1 MKKYWNRLLAGGMAL
16 AMALTLLPV
25 QTLAQELWGPPEAEP
40 QVDAATRSITL
51 PVLTQDGEIPLSEEE
66 EETGPI
72 TYVYETED
80 SFSLETG
87 RQGNRLYVLDDTG
100 AKLETDLND
109 SYTLILRDAKGNE
122 AARKDGVSCYRDGEW
137 VDSKYVKTY
146 CYVGSAYFRNVTL
159 DTGTYSIELV
169 AGNTTY
175 PCLGRV
181 EVVSS
186 NKLMLSDARLRDFR
200 VGVSEFEVRLSL
212 YGLEKEEELNNFS
225 LILTD
230 ANGNEVAKNSG
241 YRLEDSYSGKW
252 IFYAR
257 MTVQEGKAIAASE
270 EYSLTI
276 TYSSDAAKE
285 LVNAVSAITQSADAA
300 KAQLA
305 GFEIL
310 DPQTA
315 KVQVDLKDTE
325 AGKTYRVTVRNG
337 NSDRSAVVGA
347 WEGEFAAAGAN
358 SVTLTLLLS
367 DASAS
372 QSITVFESQFYVT
385 LSVMVAEE
393 DYKYEQWQDSE
404 SYDNPYANLHE
415 NSAAYLTPYYL
426 KVKPTN
432 NQVDF
437 KMYLYNLNLW
447 KGKDDVLTLVSAA
460 EQEVARCDEIVSS
473 SDGNTLLLS
482 GTLKITGTLTA
493 GESYYVRLNGTDV
506 DDVYVVDSIR
516 TMDSMPFSEYRNGME
531 TFWTNLGA
539 FPVTVDV
546 INAKGNTAVLQFRDE
561 AETVLLE
568 SETLTATTSTYYD
581 FQRFQYTFP
590 AEKILQFTDGGN
602 YQLVML
608 IDGETRILSGGG
620 KNEFRY
626 SGTHTAFTPAATRYY
641 NISWYEAKVGDQTVE
656 GWVTL
661 GDRNGLKNI
670 AREELDLLKD
680 LVISTTEESWKVEKI
695 ELGELEYSCDL
706 TLTLDKPLTAG
717 EYSVLYNGESID
729 SFTITA
735 AAESGTPRIYSYYNG
750 KINGVWLPEAG
761 KYTASIYQG
770 YTMMKPAFDLTLQGK
785 CDGENQ
791 TLVLPKSAISDLP
804 EGSYD
809 IRVYLNG
816 KLLGSD
822 SFSVAAPTKPVVT
835 LKDGDWVK
843 TAVLSE
849 SYAYLEILN
858 SGSYRYV
865 RTAESKDALETAN
878 FRHFTAGQSVN
889 ISIPTEPVGARTLY
903 VEFSQNGQSGGENII
918 YELPYWYWADNDY
931 GLQVSEDLQGVQT
944 SPCTLEATLAI
955 PAARVWATATDKNG
969 NTATAELAYAGETG
983 SRYRFALTIEDNDYF
998 GKYNRIRTEDIQSVK
1013 FYATDY
1019 DNRNCEVDS
1028 DARGNLHS
1036 DVVERV
1042 LLFGDPDSIL
1052 FLTNGKGAILTNQTS
1067 YTLRGVGPVDCEYK
1081 VTLGSQ
1087 GDSVAT
1093 VQTDAHGLF
1102 TLTLDLSDWE
1112 ENWYYLYFSSSDSY
1126 TTGGINLKV
1135 DRTAPKIENEA
1146 FAIVNGTAALKWSC
1160 ADTDVERFEIYKGDA
1175 KVAAST
1181 VYPKSDGSYSV
1192 NVSFRVG
1199 EADTTFTIKAYDAAG
1214 NESSVSVST
1223 ADNVKPSA
1231 PTNLT
1236 APETTDSTIT
1246 LSWTAAIDNMGVK
1259 GYNITWGEDT
1269 GLFVTDTTATI
1280 TGLTQGT
1287 EYTIQVSAED
1297 VAGNLSAEP
1306 ATVTASTLAL
1316 TLTPTLEN
1324 PLMVDKYHD
1333 GMKAPVSFTV
1343 TANTAEDDDFT
1354 PTLLSAEMYYQ
1365 KADSADKIDEAA
1377 WTEVLLT
1384 ASGNTASGEWNISG
1398 EINGYRPM
1406 GSYQVYFKAEY
1417 AEGLYLES
1425 DPQTV
1430 TLERDK
1436 EAPTAPTNIKGT
1448 KNTTTTITLT
1458 WTAATDNVAVTEYV
1472 IYRDGEKVG
1481 TSTTCE
1487 FVDTGLKS
1495 GQTYTYTIKAK
1506 DAAENLS
1513 KASAAVELKTLEL
1526 KFASVMEFAES
1537 YVMEEQKD
1545 AAIAVSAEFQPIEG
1559 YEPEIMVH
1567 LQYQRLD
1574 ENGAGEGWR
1583 SVELNA
1589 GEDNTFTG
1597 SWSMKTDDG
1606 EYLPEGTYQAR
1617 FSVTDGKATVYS
1629 DTQPV
1634 ELQRDKTPPEILY
1647 FGNDAKRDTFG
1658 GTTPLNVRVSAQ
1670 DKVVVEKVVYS
1681 YAPEGSED
1689 FTDVTTL
1696 RFERPG
1702 TTFGMSYDWYATED
1716 GTANGTKLRS
1726 GTYILKATAY
1736 DARDNK
1742 SEATL
1747 TVTVDNDPPTTP
1759 GSFEVTGTS
1768 RYIHLM
1774 WDQLS
1779 DIDRADFQTFR
1790 VYRSESGAGE
1800 FAKVKELNTI
1810 GYFDDANGG
1819 IEAGKTYDYYVTA
1832 VDTLGNESPPTETLS
1847 ATYVKDTESPK
1858 IGGIWPKDNAVLIK
1872 NPLLRVRATDN
1883 YRLAKAD
1890 FSYSLDGG
1898 NNWTPIGS
1906 VDAKVDKDNTLNN
1919 QTFNLVWTEMP
1930 EVTEETTCQIRAL
1943 VYDASINE
1951 TQGEGETIYAHN
1963 DPAEAIS
1970 TVTLK
1975 PYSAPVAPKLE
1986 GKAGYLT
1993 ATLSWTY
2000 GGDTDLLRDFT
2011 VYKVEGNTRTY
2022 VTSVTDTRRSCAVT
2036 LPAEGE
2042 TTFVVVAADVF
2053 GEKAES
2059 DPVTLASVG
2068 GDTEAPKAV
2077 IQPETLRAA
2086 KGVEFTFSGAG
2097 STDNVG
2103 IVSYTW
2109 DFGDETAEGTGER
2122 VTHTYAKA
2130 GTYTVTLTVT
2140 DEAGNTANATATMTV
2155 YDISG
2160 NSEYALL
2167 TVTAVNAYEEGTPPI
2182 KGAEIRIYSSNPT
2195 AKESDL
2201 GSAFTDENGKAS
2213 IVVPVGV
2220 QSLTA
2225 AADGFLP
2232 VSRSFTVRPD
2242 ENGRDSYDLGMTPMG
2257 VSMVD
2262 GKLTAEEMTLEE
2274 IVEAGIDPSDP
2285 ANQHVW
2291 KFRTELQFYATP
2303 SLKFDLPVTGYY
2315 NGNCDIVGRAGNGWG
2330 WNNFTISGGAGGG
2343 TSNQMRVGVFP
2354 ISEYCILVVY
2364 GEAHWLKEMYHVEL
2378 LVTNNSYTDA
2388 IINCNA
2394 ALELPDGLSLVGGSS
2409 RTLNIPYINKKD
2421 DPAGSNSASFD
2432 WYVRGDKAGDY
2443 NLTATVTGQNP
2454 DPFLKTFTMDEP
2466 IKVYAGNALHLTIT
2480 AGDIAFQGEEY
2491 HVQFKLTNVSDKTLY
2506 NLSFG
2511 LTGANQFRMV
2521 TVGDKTQPINLTN
2534 ENFEDGMTAPIPAMK
2549 PGDSVTIDFFTK
2561 AWFNSLAELAEMGPL
2576 DVGYLLTGVFL
2587 TTLEGSSTTIPYTV
2601 NIEKAS
2607 HGSFYEWALDR
2618 AEDGAVDL
2626 VADWLDKG
2634 LPIPMVKA
2642 GVKIYKFAAKTIDR
2656 KSMTSTIVI
2665 TVDENGSFRS
2675 NEVCPQ
2681 SLEDGTSVVEIYTDA
2696 DPANCVISEDG
2707 RTMTITGDATI
2718 YVKGSEAGE
2727 STVTFKTYAEVPD
2740 TVNGGSKLRTCGA
2753 ALTYKVAGEP
2763 GEAKRIVLNP
2773 PAVTTVAVPLEGET
2787 ASVTFPYAVLDEKGN
2802 YLAADGLTWR
2812 VTDENGKDAE
2822 GVSMMNG
2829 VLTVWPD
2836 AKAGTYTVTATLG
2849 KLEASQTIKL
2859 TKEDPTA
2866 TRICVLRNDAEL
2878 TTDTL
2883 MIPVSD
2889 VSVYTYYKAKLLDQY
2904 GEVMKDLTLD
2914 TSELP
2919 QNVTFNAQDGKLT
2932 LSKDSKP
2939 GTVTLTASDG
2949 DLTAAVT
2956 ITITNLAV
2964 DWSGVKSAIESTT
2977 YTYGDANGKAALP
2990 AGGTA
2995 QAAGA
3000 TVHGTFAYEEPNTIQ
3015 NAGDGTITVTFT
3027 VTDEG
3032 AYHGVTL
3039 TETFPITIAKKAL
3052 ADGMI
3057 TITGEYTYTGSAITP
3072 AYTVADGTLLTAN
3085 DYAVTVT
3092 DNTNAGTA
3100 TVTVTAA
3107 ADGNYTSSASKTFTI
3122 AKAAINGFKTTAPSR
3137 TLLANDEANHSLAEL
3152 KTAANLPGEVEVTFG
3167 ESGTANLPITWADSQ
3182 DTFAPKGGTYHYVG
3196 TVVAGENFQPCEKT
3210 LTATVTV
3217 TPVTGTVAW
3226 TTTAITLAKTQVE
3239 AAKSLSDLGLP
3250 AEITVTY
3257 DNEVGEATYPLT
3269 DANYTVTLA
3278 YLQSLSV
3285 ERGDRTVE
3293 IAVTGEPFPAWATI
3307 DTGTLRAA
3315 LTITE
3320 KFLVTVTVTPPAGI
3334 TYGDTLGA
3342 PSAIQTALS
3351 HGTDGNATYRYQ
3363 YKLADAPDT
3372 AWTETA
3378 PTQAGSYL
3386 VRATLVSDTHSGSGT
3401 AAFTIAGK
3409 ALTADMITVTGD
3421 YTYTGSAIE
3430 PTYTVADGALMTAA
3444 DYTVTVTNNINAG
3457 KGTITVTAA
3466 EGGNYSGTVSKTFT
3480 IQARSLADS
3489 GVTVAPLAEETYRG
3503 SALTPIPAVSFGGRR
3518 LALETDFTVTY
3529 EGNVN
3534 AGTAK
3539 AIINGRGNFTGSREV
3554 TFTIRPAALSG
3565 TLTLQGGAA
3574 VGSTLTA
3581 DLSVVSEGAYQW
3593 YRDGEA
3599 IQDATDDSYTIT
3611 ADDGNAVLT
3620 VRFTASGN
3628 YTGTLESAAVK
3639 VGKQLL
3645 TGEVTLTPDTT
3656 AEVGTELTLSGTV
3669 NDELITAESEHYQIQ
3684 WLRDGIAIPGA
3695 NGLTYTAA
3703 PADRGHTLTAALT
3716 ATGETYTGSLTSG
3729 GVSVN
3734 TEAPTLRL
3742 TATAGNGQVT
3752 LSWTAEN
3759 GGGHITHF
3767 LLTGPDGITLTLAA
3781 EENSYTYTGLTN
3793 GTAYTF
3799 ELTVQTAEGKS
3810 VTDTVSATPKAASG
3824 GISGG
3829 GSGGQEDPG
3838 TTVTNPD
3845 GSVTTTVVDEAT
3857 GSVTETTRYP
3867 DGGVTTVTTGTD
3879 GTVETEIRRADGVKV
3894 TAKETADGS
3903 LDFQAELPKSVS
3915 SARVKVPA
3923 SLGKDPGQVTVTLTD
3938 ASGKTWTET
3947 VRYRNGSLIL
3957 TLDASVTGVLSTD
3970 FQPVQRF
3977 RDVPFGSYCT
3987 DAVDWAAELGITTG
4001 TTPETF
4007 SPAASCTR
4015 AQMTVFLWRA
4025 MGCPDADGTLLPDVD
4040 ANAYYAKAVLW
4051 AQTMGITKGTANGT
4065 FDPNGTVNRAQ
4076 MVTFLWRL
4084 AGEPAGKGTLPF
4096 ADVDADA
4103 YYAEAVRWAV
4113 AQGITKGTT
4122 ASTFAPNEPC
4132 NRGQIVTF
4140 LYRYLEH

>member
-25 QTLAQELWGPPEAEP
+25 QTLAQELWDPPEAEP

-51 PVLTQDGEIPLSEEE
+51 PVLTQDGEIPLSGEEE
-66 EETGPI
+66 EIGPI

-87 RQGNRLYVLDDTG
+87 RQGNWLYVLDPDTHE
-100 AKLETDLND
+100 KLKNDLND

-122 AARKDGVSCYRDGEW
+122 AAREDGVRCYRDGEW
-137 VDSKYVKTY
+137 VDTDDGSDYVKTY
-146 CYVGSAYFRNVTL
+146 CYVGSAYFDNVTL
-159 DTGTYSIELV
+159 TPGTYSIELV

-186 NKLMLSDARLRDFR
+186 DKLMLSDARLRDFR
-200 VGVSEFEVRLSL
+200 IGVSEFEVRLSL
-212 YGLEKEEELNNFS
+212 YGLETEDELNNFS

-252 IFYAR
+252 TFYAR

-285 LVNAVSAITQSADAA
+285 LVNAVSAITQSAEAA
-300 KAQLA
+300 RAQLA

-337 NSDRSAVVGA
+337 NSRGAVVGT
-347 WEGEFAAAGAN
+347 WEDEFTAAGAN
-358 SVTLTLLLS
+358 SVTLSLLLN
-367 DASAS
+367 DESARRP
-372 QSITVFESQFYVT
+372 ITVFESQFYVT
-385 LSVMVAEE
+385 LSVMVAGDGYE
-393 DYKYEQWQDSE
+393 YEQGQDGE

-415 NSAAYLTPYYL
+415 SSAAYLTPYYL

-432 NQVDF
+432 DQVEF

-460 EQEVARCDEIVSS
+460 EQEVARCDEIISS

-493 GESYYVRLNGTDV
+493 EESYYVRLNGTDV

-516 TMDSMPFSEYRNGME
+516 TMDSMPFSEYRNRVE
-531 TFWTNLGA
+531 TFWTNLGV

-546 INAKGNTAVLQFRDE
+546 INATRNTTAVLQFRNE
-561 AETVLLE
+561 AGEVLLE
-568 SETLTATTSTYYD
+568 SETLRARPSDYYD
-581 FQRFQYTFP
+581 HKCFQYTFP
-590 AEKILQFTDGGN
+590 ADEMEFIDGGN

-608 IDGETRILSGGG
+608 IDGETRILSGGE

-626 SGTHTAFTPAATRYY
+626 SGTHTAFTPTATRYY
-641 NISWYEAKVGDQTVE
+641 NISWYDAKVGDKTVE

-717 EYSVLYNGESID
+717 EYSVLYNGKSIG

-735 AAESGTPRIYSYYNG
+735 AVESGTPRIYSYYNG
-750 KINGVWLPEAG
+750 KISGVWLPETG

-770 YTMMKPAFDLTLQGK
+770 YTMVKPAFDLSLQGK
-785 CDGENQ
+785 CDGTNQ
-791 TLVLPKSAISDLP
+791 TLVVPKSAISDLM

-865 RTAESKDALETAN
+865 RTAESKDALETAD

-918 YELPYWYWADNDY
+918 YELPYWYWTDNDY
-931 GLQVSEDLQGVQT
+931 DLQVSEDLQGVQT

-969 NTATAELAYAGETG
+969 NTATEELAYARETEG
-983 SRYRFALTIEDNDYF
+983 RYRFALTVEDNDYF

-1028 DARGNLHS
+1028 DASGNLHS

-1067 YTLRGVGPVDCEYK
+1067 YTLRGVGPVDREYK
-1081 VTLGSQ
+1081 VTLGSGQ

-1093 VQTDAHGLF
+1093 VKTDAHGLF

-1112 ENWYYLYFSSSDSY
+1112 EGWYYLYFSSSDSD

-1223 ADNVKPSA
+1223 ADNIKPSA
-1231 PTNLT
+1231 PEKLEQTG
-1236 APETTDSTIT
+1236 ATDSTVT
-1246 LSWTAAIDNMGVK
+1246 LSWTPGTDNKGVV
-1259 GYNITWGEDT
+1259 GYNIYQGNALLARLTGEGTTYTVT
-1269 GLFVTDTTATI
+1269 GLE
-1280 TGLTQGT
+1280 QGKSYSFSVKT
-1287 EYTIQVSAED
+1287 RDNAN
-1297 VAGNLSAEP
+1297 NLSETA

-1333 GMKAPVSFTV
+1333 GKKAPVSFTV
-1343 TANTAEDDDFT
+1343 TADTAEDDDFT
-1354 PTLLSAEMYYQ
+1354 PTLLSAEMYYRM
-1365 KADSADKIDEAA
+1365 ADETSEAA
-1377 WTEVLLT
+1377 WEEVSLTASENT
-1384 ASGNTASGEWNISG
+1384 ASGNWDIKG

-1406 GSYQVYFKAEY
+1406 GSYQVRFKAEY

-1425 DPQTV
+1425 APQTV

-1436 EAPTAPTNIKGT
+1436 EAPAAPTNIKGT

-1458 WTAATDNVAVTEYV
+1458 WDEATDNVAVTEYV
-1472 IYRDGEKVG
+1472 IYRDGKEVG
-1481 TSTTCE
+1481 TASTDCV
-1487 FVDTGLKS
+1487 FVDKGLES
-1495 GQTYTYTIKAK
+1495 GQSYTYTIQAK
-1506 DAAENLS
+1506 DAAGNS
-1513 KASAAVELKTLEL
+1513 SDASEPVELQTLVL
-1526 KFASVMEFAES
+1526 KLGNVMAFEGT
-1537 YVMEEQKD
+1537 YTMEEQES
-1545 AAIAVSAEFQPIEG
+1545 IPVWAEFTPTEG
-1559 YEPEIMVH
+1559 YTPQITVSLE
-1567 LQYQRLD
+1567 YRLGNTGD
-1574 ENGAGEGWR
+1574 WIPVILKAVGNNRYSGEWSLAG
-1583 SVELNA
+1583 
-1589 GEDNTFTG
+1589 
-1597 SWSMKTDDG
+1597 TDDG
-1606 EYLPEGTYQAR
+1606 YLPEGSYEVHFKVADGET
-1617 FSVTDGKATVYS
+1617 SVCS
-1629 DTQPV
+1629 DPQPV
-1634 ELQRDKTPPEILY
+1634 ILQRDETPPEVTLRTGI
-1647 FGNDAKRDTFG
+1647 DRDDTATHFG
-1658 GTTPLNVRVSAQ
+1658 GTKILNVDVDAT
-1670 DKVVVEKVVYS
+1670 DNIGVTKVVLS
-1681 YAPEGSED
+1681 YAEKGTENYK
-1689 FTDVTTL
+1689 TLVTEEKAATKTFWL
-1696 RFERPG
+1696 HFEWDPKG
-1702 TTFGMSYDWYATED
+1702 LS
-1716 GTANGTKLRS
+1716 S
-1726 GTYILKATAY
+1726 GEYTLKAVAY
-1736 DARDNK
+1736 DARGNE
-1742 SEATL
+1742 SEAVTKD
-1747 TVTVDNDPPTTP
+1747 VTVDNTPPSAP
-1759 GSFEVTGTS
+1759 GNFKVTRTS

-1790 VYRSESGAGE
+1790 VYRSESGAGV
-1800 FAKVKELNTI
+1800 FTPMDISTI
-1810 GYFDDANGG
+1810 GYFDDGKS
-1819 IEAGKTYDYYVTA
+1819 IVAGKTYDYYVTA
-1832 VDTLGNESPPTETLS
+1832 VDTLGNESKPTATLS
-1847 ATYVKDTESPK
+1847 ATYVEDTESPN
-1858 IGGIWPKDNAVLIK
+1858 IAGIWPKDNAVLIK

-1883 YRLAKAD
+1883 YRLAKAE

-1898 NNWTPIGS
+1898 NTWTDIGS

-1919 QTFNLVWTEMP
+1919 QTFNLTWTDMP
-1930 EVTEETTCQIRAL
+1930 TVEKETTCQIRAL

-1951 TQGEGETIYAHN
+1951 TQGTTYTPN
-1963 DPAEAIS
+1963 DPTEAIT

-1975 PYSAPVAPKLE
+1975 PYNAPEAPALT
-1986 GKAGYLT
+1986 GTAGYLT
-1993 ATLSWTY
+1993 ATLKWTY
-2000 GGDTDLLRDFT
+2000 DGDTNLLRDFT
-2011 VYKVEGNTRTY
+2011 VYKVDEYDNRTY
-2022 VTSVTDTRRSCAVT
+2022 VTSTPDTRYYCAVT

-2059 DPVTLASVG
+2059 KPLTLTSLP
-2068 GDTEAPKAV
+2068 GDEEAPKAV

-2103 IVSYTW
+2103 VATYTW
-2109 DFGDETAEGTGER
+2109 DFGDETSEETKEKS
-2122 VTHTYAKA
+2122 VTHIYAKA
-2130 GTYTVTLTVT
+2130 GTYTVKLTVT
-2140 DEAGNTANATATMTV
+2140 DEVGNTDTATATMTV
-2155 YDISG
+2155 YDISKD
-2160 NSEYALL
+2160 SEYALL
-2167 TVTAVNAYEEGTPPI
+2167 TVTAVNAYVEGTPAI

-2220 QSLTA
+2220 RSLTA

-2315 NGNCDIVGRAGNGWG
+2315 NGNGDIVGRAGSGWG
-2330 WNNFTISGGAGGG
+2330 WNNFTISGGGTGG

-2409 RTLNIPYINKKD
+2409 RTLNIPYIAKKG
-2421 DPAGSNSASFD
+2421 DPAGSNSDSFD
-2432 WYVRGDKAGDY
+2432 WYVRGDAAGEY
-2443 NLTATVTGQNP
+2443 CLTATVTGQNP
-2454 DPFLKTFTMDEP
+2454 DPFLKTFTMEEP

-2491 HVQFKLTNVSDKTLY
+2491 HVQFKLTNVTDKTLY

-2534 ENFEDGMTAPIPAMK
+2534 ENFEDSMTAPIPALE
-2549 PGDSVTIDFFTK
+2549 PGGSVTVDFFTET
-2561 AWFNSLAELAEMGPL
+2561 WFSSLMELAEMGPF

-2634 LPIPMVKA
+2634 LPVSVPVVKA
-2642 GVKIYKFAAKTIDR
+2642 GVKIYRFASKTIDR
-2656 KSMTSTIVI
+2656 KEMTSTIVI
-2665 TVDENGSFRS
+2665 TVDEKGSFRT
-2675 NEVCPQ
+2675 NEVRPQ
-2681 SLEDGTSVVEIYTDA
+2681 SLEDDTGVVEIYTDA
-2696 DPANCVISEDG
+2696 DPANYTISADG

-2718 YVKGSEAGE
+2718 YVKGNEAGE
-2727 STVTFKTYAEVPD
+2727 STVTFTTYAEVPD
-2740 TVNGGSKLRTCGA
+2740 TANGGSKLRTCGA

-2773 PAVTTVAVPLEGET
+2773 PAVTAVAVPLEGET
-2787 ASVTFPYAVLDEKGN
+2787 ASVTFPYAVLDADNN

-2812 VTDENGKDAE
+2812 VTDKDGKDAE

-2829 VLTVWPD
+2829 VLTVWPG

-2849 KLEASQTIKL
+2849 ELTASQTIKL
-2859 TKEDPTA
+2859 TKADSTA
-2866 TRICVLRNDAEL
+2866 TRVRVLRNDAEL
-2878 TTDTL
+2878 TADTL

-2889 VSVYTYYKAKLLDQY
+2889 VDVNTFYTAELLDQY

-2919 QNVTFNAQDGKLT
+2919 QNVTFNAQEGKLT

-2949 DLTAAVT
+2949 DLTATVT

-2964 DWSGVKSAIESTT
+2964 DWSGVKSAIESAT
-2977 YTYGDANGKAALP
+2977 YTYGDTNGKAALP
-2990 AGGTA
+2990 ASGTA
-2995 QAAGA
+2995 QAADT

-3015 NAGDGTITVTFT
+3015 NAGERTITVTFT

-3032 AYHGVTL
+3032 AYHDVTL

-3052 ADGMI
+3052 TPEMI
-3057 TITGEYTYTGSAITP
+3057 TITGSYTYTGSAITP
-3072 AYTVADGTLLTAN
+3072 AYTVADGTLMVED
-3085 DYAVTVT
+3085 DYDVTVT
-3092 DNTNAGTA
+3092 NNTNAGVG

-3107 ADGNYTSSASKTFTI
+3107 ENGNYTGTVSKTFPI
-3122 AKAAINGFKTTAPSR
+3122 EKAAITGFAAEPPSH
-3137 TLLANDEANHSLAEL
+3137 TLMANAAANSSLAAL
-3152 KTAANLPGEVEVTFG
+3152 KTAANLPGTVAVTFG
-3167 ESGTANLPITWADSQ
+3167 ENGTATLPIAWADSRE
-3182 DTFAPKGGTYHYVG
+3182 TFDPKGGTYHYEG
-3196 TVVAGENFQPCEKT
+3196 TVAADGNFLPYDGT
-3210 LTATVTV
+3210 LTAAVTV

-3226 TTTAITLAKTQVE
+3226 TTTAITLAKAQVD
-3239 AAKSLSDLGLP
+3239 AAESLSDLGLP
-3250 AEITVTY
+3250 ASLTVTY
-3257 DNEVGEATYPLT
+3257 DNGVGEATYTLT

-3285 ERGDRTVE
+3285 ERGDQTVE
-3293 IAVTGEPFPAWATI
+3293 IAVTGNVFPAWATI
-3307 DTGTLRAA
+3307 NTSALRTA

-3320 KFLVTVTVTPPAGI
+3320 KFPVTVTVMPPVGI
-3334 TYGDTLGA
+3334 IYGATLGA
-3342 PSAIQTALS
+3342 PSATQTEVS
-3351 HGTDGNATYRYQ
+3351 HGTDETATYRYQ
-3363 YKLADAPDT
+3363 YKLVDAPDT

-3386 VRATLVSDTHSGSGT
+3386 VRAILVSDTHSGSGT
-3401 AAFTIAGK
+3401 AAFTIAKK
-3409 ALTADMITVTGD
+3409 ALTADMIIVTGD
-3421 YTYTGSAIE
+3421 YIYTGSAIE

-3457 KGTITVTAA
+3457 AGTITVTAT
-3466 EGGNYSGTVSKTFT
+3466 EGGNYTSSASQTFL

-3503 SALTPIPAVSFGGRR
+3503 SALTPIPAVSFDGRR
-3518 LALETDFTVTY
+3518 LALGTEADFTVTY

-3539 AIINGRGNFTGSREV
+3539 AIINGCGNFTGGREV

-3565 TLTLQGGAA
+3565 TLTLRGGAA
-3574 VGSTLTA
+3574 VDSTLTA
-3581 DLSVVSEGAYQW
+3581 VLSVESAGAYQW
-3593 YRDGEA
+3593 YRNGEA
-3599 IQDATDDSYTIT
+3599 ISGATKASYTIT
-3611 ADDGNAVLT
+3611 ADDVNAALT

-3628 YTGTLESAAVK
+3628 YTGTLESAAVE

-3645 TGEVTLTPDTT
+3645 TGTVTLSADT
-3656 AEVGTELTLSGTV
+3656 AEVGDVLTLSGIV
-3669 NDELITAESEHYQIQ
+3669 NDVAITAESEHYQIQ
-3684 WLRDGIAIPGA
+3684 WLRDGVAIPDA

-3703 PADRGHTLTAALT
+3703 KADRGHTLTAALT

-3742 TATAGNGQVT
+3742 TANAGNGQVT

-3759 GGGHITHF
+3759 GGGHIAHF

-3799 ELTVQTAEGKS
+3799 RLTVQTAEGKS
-3810 VTDTVSATPKAASG
+3810 AADTVSATPKAASG

-3857 GSVTETTRYP
+3857 DSVTETTRYP

-3957 TLDASVTGVLSTD
+3957 TLDASVTGVLRTD

-4040 ANAYYAKAVLW
+4040 ANAYYAKAILW

-4103 YYAEAVRWAV
+4103 YYAEAVRWALAV
-4113 AQGITKGTT
+4113 GVTKGTT
-4122 ASTFAPNEPC
+4122 AETFEPNAPC
-4132 NRGQIVTF
+4132 SRGQIATF
-4140 LYRYLEH
+4140 LYRYLDR

>member
-25 QTLAQELWGPPEAEP
+25 QTLAQELWDPPEAEP
-40 QVDAATRSITL
+40 QVDAAPRSITL
-51 PVLTQDGEIPLSEEE
+51 PVLAQDGEIPLSEEE

-72 TYVYETED
+72 TYVYETQD
-80 SFSLETG
+80 SFWLETG
-87 RQGNRLYVLDDTG
+87 RQGNWLYVLDPDTHE
-100 AKLETDLND
+100 KLKTDLND
-109 SYTLILRDAKGNE
+109 SYTLILRDAKNNE
-122 AARKDGVSCYRDGEW
+122 AAREDGVRCYPQPEADESGES
-137 VDSKYVKTY
+137 VTY
-146 CYVGSAYFRNVTL
+146 WRVNSARFEDVAL
-159 DTGTYSIELV
+159 SPGDYSLGLV
-169 AGNTTY
+169 AGTTTY
-175 PCLGRV
+175 PCLGTVR
-181 EVVSS
+181 VVS
-186 NKLMLSDARLRDFR
+186 KDCLMLSSASIYDLYA
-200 VGVSEFEVRLSL
+200 GASEFEVQLGI
-212 YGLEKEEELNNFS
+212 YGLENEAELEQFS
-225 LILTD
+225 LSLKNKDGT
-230 ANGNEVAKNSG
+230 EVAQDSG
-241 YRLEDSYSGKW
+241 DYRVSYRSGEGFLQLFGLMRVRAGQSIVEDEQYDL
-252 IFYAR
+252 
-257 MTVQEGKAIAASE
+257 TV
-270 EYSLTI
+270 
-276 TYSSDAAKE
+276 TYNGEKP
-285 LVNAVSAITQSADAA
+285 LVNAASAVTQRADAA
-300 KAQLA
+300 RAQLT
-305 GFEIL
+305 GFRIL

-315 KVQVDLKDTE
+315 QIQVDLNGLEK
-325 AGKTYRVTVRNG
+325 GKTYLLEVRNG
-337 NSDRSAVVGA
+337 DSQGAIVGSQKWTA
-347 WEGEFAAAGAN
+347 EKAGEG
-358 SVTLTLLLS
+358 SVTLSLLLS
-367 DASAS
+367 DASARRP
-372 QSITVFESQFYVT
+372 ITVFESQFYVT
-385 LSVMVAEE
+385 LSVMVAGDGYE
-393 DYKYEQWQDSE
+393 YEQGQDGE

-415 NSAAYLTPYYL
+415 SSAAYLTPYYL

-432 NQVDF
+432 GQVEF

-460 EQEVARCDEIVSS
+460 EQEVARCDEIISS

-482 GTLKITGTLTA
+482 GTLKITGALTA
-493 GESYYVRLNGTDV
+493 EESYYVRLNGTDV

-516 TMDSMPFSEYRNGME
+516 TMDSMPFSEYRNRVE
-531 TFWTNLGA
+531 TFWTNLGV

-546 INAKGNTAVLQFRDE
+546 INATRNTTAVLQFRNE
-561 AETVLLE
+561 AGEVLLE
-568 SETLTATTSTYYD
+568 SETLRARPSDYYD
-581 FQRFQYTFP
+581 HKCFQYTFP
-590 AEKILQFTDGGN
+590 ADEMEFIDGGN

-608 IDGETRILSGGG
+608 IDGETRILSGGE

-641 NISWYEAKVGDQTVE
+641 NISWYDAKVGDKTVE

-717 EYSVLYNGESID
+717 EYSVLYNGKSIG

-735 AAESGTPRIYSYYNG
+735 AVESGTPRIYSYYNG
-750 KINGVWLPEAG
+750 KISGVWLPETG

-770 YTMMKPAFDLTLQGK
+770 YTMVKPAFDLTLQGK
-785 CDGENQ
+785 CDGTNQ
-791 TLVLPKSAISDLP
+791 TLVVPKSAISDLM

-865 RTAESKDALETAN
+865 RTAESKDALETAD

-918 YELPYWYWADNDY
+918 YELPYWYWTDNDY
-931 GLQVSEDLQGVQT
+931 DLQVSEDLQGVQT

-969 NTATAELAYAGETG
+969 NTATEELAYARETEG
-983 SRYRFALTIEDNDYF
+983 RYRFALTVEDNDYF

-1028 DARGNLHS
+1028 DASGNLHS

-1067 YTLRGVGPVDCEYK
+1067 YTLRGVGPVDREYK
-1081 VTLGSQ
+1081 VTLGSGQ

-1093 VQTDAHGLF
+1093 VKTDAHGLF

-1112 ENWYYLYFSSSDSY
+1112 EGWYYLYFSSSDSD

-1223 ADNVKPSA
+1223 ADNIKPSA
-1231 PTNLT
+1231 PEKLEQTG
-1236 APETTDSTIT
+1236 ATDSTVT
-1246 LSWTAAIDNMGVK
+1246 LSWTPGTDNKGVV
-1259 GYNITWGEDT
+1259 GYNIYQGNALLARLTGEGTTYTVT
-1269 GLFVTDTTATI
+1269 GLE
-1280 TGLTQGT
+1280 QGKSYSFSVKT
-1287 EYTIQVSAED
+1287 RDNAN
-1297 VAGNLSAEP
+1297 NLSETA

-1333 GMKAPVSFTV
+1333 GKKAPVSFTV
-1343 TANTAEDDDFT
+1343 TADTAEDDDFT
-1354 PTLLSAEMYYQ
+1354 PTLLSAEMYYRM
-1365 KADSADKIDEAA
+1365 ADETSEAA
-1377 WTEVLLT
+1377 WEEVSLTASENT
-1384 ASGNTASGEWNISG
+1384 ASGNWDIKG

-1406 GSYQVYFKAEY
+1406 GSYQVRFKAEY

-1425 DPQTV
+1425 APQTV

-1436 EAPTAPTNIKGT
+1436 EAPAAPTNIKGT

-1458 WTAATDNVAVTEYV
+1458 WDEAKDNVAVTEYV
-1472 IYRDGEKVG
+1472 IYRDGKEVG
-1481 TSTTCE
+1481 TASTDCV
-1487 FVDTGLKS
+1487 FVDKGLES
-1495 GQTYTYTIKAK
+1495 GQSYTYTIQAK
-1506 DAAENLS
+1506 DAAGNS
-1513 KASAAVELKTLEL
+1513 SDASEPVELQTLVL
-1526 KFASVMEFAES
+1526 KLGNVMAFEGT
-1537 YVMEEQKD
+1537 YTMEEQES
-1545 AAIAVSAEFQPIEG
+1545 IPVWAEFTPTEG
-1559 YEPEIMVH
+1559 YTPQITVSLE
-1567 LQYQRLD
+1567 YRLGNTGD
-1574 ENGAGEGWR
+1574 WIPVILKAVGNNRYSGEWSLAG
-1583 SVELNA
+1583 
-1589 GEDNTFTG
+1589 
-1597 SWSMKTDDG
+1597 TDDG
-1606 EYLPEGTYQAR
+1606 YLPEGSYEVHFKVADGET
-1617 FSVTDGKATVYS
+1617 SVCS
-1629 DTQPV
+1629 DPQPV
-1634 ELQRDKTPPEILY
+1634 ILQRDETPPEVTLRTGI
-1647 FGNDAKRDTFG
+1647 DRDDTATHFG
-1658 GTTPLNVRVSAQ
+1658 GTKILNVDVDAT
-1670 DKVVVEKVVYS
+1670 DNIGVTKVVLS
-1681 YAPEGSED
+1681 YAEKGTENYK
-1689 FTDVTTL
+1689 TLVTEEKAATKTFWL
-1696 RFERPG
+1696 HFEWDPKG
-1702 TTFGMSYDWYATED
+1702 LS
-1716 GTANGTKLRS
+1716 S
-1726 GTYILKATAY
+1726 GEYTLKAVAY
-1736 DARDNK
+1736 DARGNE
-1742 SEATL
+1742 SEAVTKD
-1747 TVTVDNDPPTTP
+1747 VTVDNTPPSAP
-1759 GSFEVTGTS
+1759 GNFKVTGTS

-1790 VYRSESGAGE
+1790 VYRSESGAGV
-1800 FAKVKELNTI
+1800 FTPMDISTI
-1810 GYFDDANGG
+1810 GYFDDGKS
-1819 IEAGKTYDYYVTA
+1819 IVAGKTYDYYVTA
-1832 VDTLGNESPPTETLS
+1832 VDTLGNESKPTATLS
-1847 ATYVKDTESPK
+1847 ATYVEDTESPN
-1858 IGGIWPKDNAVLIK
+1858 IAGIWPKDNAVLIK

-1883 YRLAKAD
+1883 YRLAKAE

-1898 NNWTPIGS
+1898 NTWTDIGS

-1919 QTFNLVWTEMP
+1919 QTFNLTWTDMP
-1930 EVTEETTCQIRAL
+1930 TVEKETTCQIRAL

-1951 TQGEGETIYAHN
+1951 TQGTTYTPN
-1963 DPAEAIS
+1963 DPTEAIT

-1975 PYSAPVAPKLE
+1975 PYNAPEAPALT
-1986 GKAGYLT
+1986 GTAGYLT
-1993 ATLSWTY
+1993 ATLKWTY
-2000 GGDTDLLRDFT
+2000 DGDTNLLRDFT
-2011 VYKVEGNTRTY
+2011 VYKVDEYDNRTY
-2022 VTSVTDTRRSCAVT
+2022 VTSTPDTRYYCAVT

-2059 DPVTLASVG
+2059 DPVTLTSLP
-2068 GDTEAPKAV
+2068 GDEEDPKAV

-2103 IVSYTW
+2103 VATYTW
-2109 DFGDETAEGTGER
+2109 DFGDETAEGTGEK
-2122 VTHTYAKA
+2122 VTHTYTDA

-2140 DEAGNTANATATMTV
+2140 DRSGNEATATATMTV

-2160 NSEYALL
+2160 DSEYALL
-2167 TVTAVNAYEEGTPPI
+2167 TVTAVNAYVEGTPPI
-2182 KGAEIRIYSSNPT
+2182 EGAEIRIYSSNPT

-2220 QSLTA
+2220 RSLTA

-2315 NGNCDIVGRAGNGWG
+2315 NGNGDIVGRAGSGWG
-2330 WNNFTISGGAGGG
+2330 WNNFTISGGGTGG

-2409 RTLNIPYINKKD
+2409 RTLNIPYIAKKG
-2421 DPAGSNSASFD
+2421 DPAGSNSDSFD
-2432 WYVRGDKAGDY
+2432 WYVRGDAAGEY
-2443 NLTATVTGQNP
+2443 CLTATVTGQNP
-2454 DPFLKTFTMDEP
+2454 DLFLKTFTMEEP

-2491 HVQFKLTNVSDKTLY
+2491 HVQFKLTNVTDKTLY

-2534 ENFEDGMTAPIPAMK
+2534 ENFEDGMTAPIPEMK
-2549 PGDSVTIDFFTK
+2549 PGDSVTVDFFTET
-2561 AWFNSLAELAEMGPL
+2561 WFSSLMELAEMGPF

-2634 LPIPMVKA
+2634 LPVSVPVVKA
-2642 GVKIYKFAAKTIDR
+2642 GVKIYRFASKTIDR
-2656 KSMTSTIVI
+2656 KEMTSTIVI
-2665 TVDENGSFRS
+2665 TVDEKGSFRT
-2675 NEVCPQ
+2675 NEVRPQ
-2681 SLEDGTSVVEIYTDA
+2681 SLEDDTGVVEIYTDA
-2696 DPANCVISEDG
+2696 DPANYTISADG

-2718 YVKGSEAGE
+2718 YVKGNEAGE
-2727 STVTFKTYAEVPD
+2727 STVTFTTYAEVPD
-2740 TVNGGSKLRTCGA
+2740 TANGGSKLRTCGA

-2773 PAVTTVAVPLEGET
+2773 PAVTAVAVPLEGET
-2787 ASVTFPYAVLDEKGN
+2787 ASVTFPYAVLDADNN
-2802 YLAADGLTWR
+2802 YLAADGLTWS
-2812 VTDENGKDAE
+2812 VTDKDGKDAS

-2836 AKAGTYTVTATLG
+2836 AKAGTYTVTAALDTLT
-2849 KLEASQTIKL
+2849 ASQTIEL
-2859 TKEDPTA
+2859 TKKASEPA
-2866 TRICVLRNDAEL
+2866 RICVLRNGVEL

-2883 MIPVSD
+2883 MIPVSA

-2919 QNVTFNAQDGKLT
+2919 QNVTFNAQEGKLT

-2949 DLTAAVT
+2949 DLTATVT

-2964 DWSGVKSAIESTT
+2964 DWSGVKSAIESAT
-2977 YTYGDANGKAALP
+2977 YTYGDTNGKAALP
-2990 AGGTA
+2990 ASGTA
-2995 QAAGA
+2995 QAADT

-3015 NAGDGTITVTFT
+3015 NAGERTITVTFT

-3032 AYHGVTL
+3032 AYHDVTL

-3052 ADGMI
+3052 TPEMI
-3057 TITGEYTYTGSAITP
+3057 TITGSYTYTGSAITP
-3072 AYTVADGTLLTAN
+3072 AYTVADGTLMVED
-3085 DYAVTVT
+3085 DYDVTVT
-3092 DNTNAGTA
+3092 NNTDAGEA
-3100 TVTVTAA
+3100 TVTVTAYA
-3107 ADGNYTSSASKTFTI
+3107 EGNYSGSASKTFTI
-3122 AKAAINGFKTTAPSR
+3122 AKAAITGFAAAAPSH
-3137 TLLANDEANHSLAEL
+3137 TLLANDVANSSLAAL
-3152 KTAANLPGEVEVTFG
+3152 KTAVNLPATVEVTFG
-3167 ESGTANLPITWADSQ
+3167 ENGAATLPITWADSQ
-3182 DTFAPKGGTYHYVG
+3182 DTFSPKGGTYHYVG
-3196 TVVAGENFQPCEKT
+3196 TVAAEGNFLPSEKT

-3217 TPVTGTVAW
+3217 TPVTGTVVW
-3226 TTTAITLAKTQVE
+3226 TATAITLAKAQVD
-3239 AAKSLSDLGLP
+3239 AAQSLSDLGLP

-3257 DNEVGEATYPLT
+3257 DNEVGEATYTLT

-3285 ERGDRTVE
+3285 ERGDQTVE

-3307 DTGTLRAA
+3307 ETGALRTA

-3320 KFLVTVTVTPPAGI
+3320 KFPVTVTVTPPVGI
-3334 TYGDTLGA
+3334 TYGEPLGA

-3351 HGTDGNATYRYQ
+3351 HGTDEHATYRYQ
-3363 YKLADAPDT
+3363 YKLTDAPDT

-3401 AAFTIAGK
+3401 AAFTIDRK

-3421 YTYTGSAIE
+3421 YIYTGSAIE

-3457 KGTITVTAA
+3457 AGTITVTAT
-3466 EGGNYSGTVSKTFT
+3466 EGGNYTSSASQTFL

-3503 SALTPIPAVSFGGRR
+3503 SALTPIPAVSFDGRR
-3518 LALETDFTVTY
+3518 LALETDFTVDYQNNTD
-3529 EGNVN
+3529 

-3539 AIINGRGNFTGSREV
+3539 AIINGLGNFTGSREV
-3554 TFTIRPAALSG
+3554 TFTIQPAALSG
-3565 TLTLQGGAA
+3565 TLTLRSDTTAM

-3581 DLSVVSEGAYQW
+3581 VLSVESAGAYQW
-3593 YRDGEA
+3593 YRNGEA
-3599 IQDATDDSYTIT
+3599 ISGATKASYTIT
-3611 ADDGNAVLT
+3611 ADDVNAALT

-3628 YTGTLESAAVK
+3628 YTGTLESAAVE

-3645 TGEVTLTPDTT
+3645 TGTVTLSADT
-3656 AEVGTELTLSGTV
+3656 AEVGDVLTLSGIV
-3669 NDELITAESEHYQIQ
+3669 NDVAITAESEHYQIQ
-3684 WLRDGIAIPGA
+3684 WLRDGVAIPDA

-3703 PADRGHTLTAALT
+3703 KADRGHTLTAVLT

-3742 TATAGNGQVT
+3742 TANAGNGQVT

-3799 ELTVQTAEGKS
+3799 RLTVQTAEGKS
-3810 VTDTVSATPKAASG
+3810 AADTVSATPKAASG

-3957 TLDASVTGVLSTD
+3957 TLDASVTGVLRTD

-4007 SPAASCTR
+4007 SPTASCTR
-4015 AQMTVFLWRA
+4015 AQMAVFLWRA

-4040 ANAYYAKAVLW
+4040 ANAYYAKAILW

>member
-25 QTLAQELWGPPEAEP
+25 QTLAQELWDSPEAEP

-72 TYVYETED
+72 TYVYETQD

-87 RQGNRLYVLDDTG
+87 RQGNRLYVLDGTG
-100 AKLETDLND
+100 AKLEKDLDD
-109 SYTLILRDAKGNE
+109 SYTLILKDAEGNE
-122 AARKDGVSCYRDGEW
+122 AAREDGVRCYRDGKW
-137 VDSKYVKTY
+137 DGSDYVKTY
-146 CYVGSAYFRNVTL
+146 CYVGNAYFDNVTL
-159 DTGTYSIELV
+159 TPGTYSIELV
-169 AGNTTY
+169 ADNTTY
-175 PCLGRV
+175 PCLGTV
-181 EVVSS
+181 KVVS
-186 NKLMLSDARLRDFR
+186 KDCLMLSSASIYDLYA
-200 VGVSEFEVRLSL
+200 GASEFEVQLGI
-212 YGLEKEEELNNFS
+212 YGLENEAELEQFS
-225 LILTD
+225 LSLKNKDGT
-230 ANGNEVAKNSG
+230 EVAQDSG
-241 YRLEDSYSGKW
+241 DYRVSYRSGEGFLQLFGLMRVRAGQSIVEDEQYDL
-252 IFYAR
+252 
-257 MTVQEGKAIAASE
+257 TV
-270 EYSLTI
+270 
-276 TYSSDAAKE
+276 TYNGEKP
-285 LVNAVSAITQSADAA
+285 LVNAASAVTQRADAA
-300 KAQLA
+300 RAQLT
-305 GFEIL
+305 GFRIL

-315 KVQVDLKDTE
+315 QIQVDLNGLEK
-325 AGKTYRVTVRNG
+325 GKTYLLEVRNG
-337 NSDRSAVVGA
+337 DSQGAIVGSQKWTA
-347 WEGEFAAAGAN
+347 EKAGEG
-358 SVTLTLLLS
+358 SVTLSLLLS
-367 DASAS
+367 DASARRP
-372 QSITVFESQFYVT
+372 ITVFESQFYVT
-385 LSVMVAEE
+385 LSVMVAGDGYE
-393 DYKYEQWQDSE
+393 YEQGQDGE

-415 NSAAYLTPYYL
+415 SSAAYLTPYYL

-432 NQVDF
+432 GQVEF

-460 EQEVARCDEIVSS
+460 EQEVARCDEIISS

-482 GTLKITGTLTA
+482 GTLKITGALTA
-493 GESYYVRLNGTDV
+493 EESYYVRLNGTDV

-516 TMDSMPFSEYRNGME
+516 TMDSMPFSEYRNRVE
-531 TFWTNLGA
+531 TFWTNLGV

-546 INAKGNTAVLQFRDE
+546 INATRNTTAVLQFRNE
-561 AETVLLE
+561 AGEVLLE
-568 SETLTATTSTYYD
+568 SETLRARPSDYYD
-581 FQRFQYTFP
+581 HKCFQYTFP
-590 AEKILQFTDGGN
+590 ADEMEFIDGGN

-608 IDGETRILSGGG
+608 IDGETRILSGGE

-641 NISWYEAKVGDQTVE
+641 NISWYDAKVGDKTVE

-717 EYSVLYNGESID
+717 EYSVLYNGKSIG

-735 AAESGTPRIYSYYNG
+735 AVESGTPRIYSYYNG
-750 KINGVWLPEAG
+750 KISGVWLPETG

-770 YTMMKPAFDLTLQGK
+770 YTMVKPAFDLTLQGK
-785 CDGENQ
+785 CDGTNQ
-791 TLVLPKSAISDLP
+791 TLVVPKSAISDLM

-865 RTAESKDALETAN
+865 RTAESKDALETAD

-889 ISIPTEPVGARTLY
+889 ISIPTELVGARTLY

-918 YELPYWYWADNDY
+918 YELPYWYWTDNDY
-931 GLQVSEDLQGVQT
+931 DLQVSEDLQGVQT

-969 NTATAELAYAGETG
+969 NTATEELAYARETEG
-983 SRYRFALTIEDNDYF
+983 RYRFALTVEDNDYF

-1028 DARGNLHS
+1028 DASGNLHS

-1067 YTLRGVGPVDCEYK
+1067 YTLRGVGPVDREYK
-1081 VTLGSQ
+1081 VTLGSGQ

-1093 VQTDAHGLF
+1093 VKTDAHGLF
-1102 TLTLDLSDWE
+1102 TLTLDLSGWE
-1112 ENWYYLYFSSSDSY
+1112 EGWYYLYFSSSDSN

-1175 KVAAST
+1175 AMPAHT
-1181 VYPKSDGSYSV
+1181 IEPNETGDYSV
-1192 NVSFRVG
+1192 NVSFKMG
-1199 EADTTFTIKAYDAAG
+1199 DADTTFHIKAYDRAG
-1214 NESSVSVST
+1214 NVAETDVNT
-1223 ADNVKPSA
+1223 ADNVKPVMSG
-1231 PTNLT
+1231 TLT
-1236 APETTDSTIT
+1236 VGTITDSTVA
-1246 LSWTAAIDNMGVK
+1246 LSWTAATDNVGVK
-1259 GYNITWGEDT
+1259 DYKVTWDGDKSV
-1269 GLFVTDTTATI
+1269 FVTDTSCTV
-1280 TGLTQGT
+1280 TGLTQGST
-1287 EYTIQVSAED
+1287 YTFKVYARD
-1297 VAGNLSAEP
+1297 TAGNLSENY
-1306 ATVTASTLAL
+1306 VTAVASTLAL
-1316 TLTPTLEN
+1316 TLTPTVAETIT
-1324 PLMVDKYHD
+1324 VDEYAESKNVRV
-1333 GMKAPVSFTV
+1333 GFTV
-1343 TANTAEDDDFT
+1343 NAPKDSNFT
-1354 PTLLSAEMYYQ
+1354 PTIRSAEMYYRM
-1365 KADSADKIDEAA
+1365 ADETSEAA
-1377 WTEVLLT
+1377 WEEVSLTASENT
-1384 ASGNTASGEWNISG
+1384 ASGNWDIKG

-1406 GSYQVYFKAEY
+1406 GSYQVRFKAEY

-1425 DPQTV
+1425 APQIV
-1430 TLERDK
+1430 TLKRDD
-1436 EAPTAPTNIKGT
+1436 EAPTAPTNVQGT
-1448 KNTTTTITLT
+1448 KHTTTTITLT

-1472 IYRDGEKVG
+1472 IYRDGSKAG
-1481 TSTTCE
+1481 TSETCE
-1487 FVDTGLKS
+1487 FVDGGLESGKS
-1495 GQTYTYTIKAK
+1495 YSYTVKAK
-1506 DAAENLS
+1506 DAAGNPSE
-1513 KASAAVELKTLEL
+1513 ASETVELTTLVL
-1526 KFASVMEFAES
+1526 KLGNVMEFEGP
-1537 YVMEEQKD
+1537 YTMEEQGS
-1545 AAIAVSAEFQPIEG
+1545 IPVWAEFTPTGG
-1559 YEPEIMVH
+1559 YTPQITVSLE
-1567 LQYQRLD
+1567 YRLGNTG
-1574 ENGAGEGWR
+1574 EWIPVILKAVGNNRYSGEWSLAG
-1583 SVELNA
+1583 
-1589 GEDNTFTG
+1589 
-1597 SWSMKTDDG
+1597 TDG
-1606 EYLPEGTYQAR
+1606 GYLPEGSYEVHFKVADGET
-1617 FSVTDGKATVYS
+1617 SVCSATQNV
-1629 DTQPV
+1629 T
-1634 ELQRDKTPPEILY
+1634 LQRDKTPPTVTRLQTGID
-1647 FGNDAKRDTFG
+1647 GDDSATRFG
-1658 GTTPLNVRVSAQ
+1658 GTKILNVDVDAT
-1670 DKVVVEKVVYS
+1670 DNIGVTKVVLS
-1681 YAPEGSED
+1681 YAEKGTENYK
-1689 FTDVTTL
+1689 TLVTEEKAATKTFWL
-1696 RFERPG
+1696 HFEWDPKG
-1702 TTFGMSYDWYATED
+1702 LS
-1716 GTANGTKLRS
+1716 S
-1726 GTYILKATAY
+1726 GEYTLKAVAY
-1736 DARDNK
+1736 DARGNE
-1742 SEATL
+1742 SEAVTKD
-1747 TVTVDNDPPTTP
+1747 VTVDNTPPSAP
-1759 GSFEVTGTS
+1759 GNFKVTGTS

-1800 FAKVKELNTI
+1800 FTPMDIATI
-1810 GYFDDANGG
+1810 GYFDDGKS
-1819 IEAGKTYDYYVTA
+1819 IVAGKTYDYYVTA
-1832 VDTLGNESPPTETLS
+1832 VDTLGNESKPTATLS
-1847 ATYVKDTESPK
+1847 ATYVEDTESPN
-1858 IGGIWPKDNAVLIK
+1858 IAGIWPKDNAVLIK

-1883 YRLAKAD
+1883 YRLAKAE

-1898 NNWTPIGS
+1898 NTWTDIGS

-1919 QTFNLVWTEMP
+1919 QTFNLTWTDMP
-1930 EVTEETTCQIRAL
+1930 TVEKETTCQIKAE

-1951 TQGEGETIYAHN
+1951 TQGTTYTPN
-1963 DPAEAIS
+1963 DPTEAIT

-1975 PYSAPVAPKLE
+1975 PYNAPVAPELE
-1986 GKAGYLT
+1986 GEAGYLT

-2011 VYKVEGNTRTY
+2011 VYKVEGNKRTY

-2036 LPAEGE
+2036 LPAKGE

-2059 DPVTLASVG
+2059 KPLTLTSLP
-2068 GDTEAPKAV
+2068 GDEEAPKAV

-2103 IVSYTW
+2103 VATYTW
-2109 DFGDETAEGTGER
+2109 DFGDETAEGTGEK
-2122 VTHTYAKA
+2122 VTHTYTDA

-2140 DEAGNTANATATMTV
+2140 DRSGNEATATATMTV
-2155 YDISG
+2155 YDISKD
-2160 NSEYALL
+2160 SEYALL
-2167 TVTAVNAYEEGTPPI
+2167 TVTAVNAYVEGTPPI
-2182 KGAEIRIYSSNPT
+2182 EGAEIRIYSSNPT

-2262 GKLTAEEMTLEE
+2262 GKLTAEEMTLDE
-2274 IVEAGIDPSDP
+2274 ILEAGIDPSDP

-2315 NGNCDIVGRAGNGWG
+2315 NGNGDIVGKAGSGWG
-2330 WNNFTISGGAGGG
+2330 WNNFTISGGGTGG

-2421 DPAGSNSASFD
+2421 DPAGSNSDSFD
-2432 WYVRGDKAGDY
+2432 WYVRGDAAGEY
-2443 NLTATVTGQNP
+2443 CLTATVTGQNP
-2454 DPFLKTFTMDEP
+2454 DPFLKTFTMEEP

-2491 HVQFKLTNVSDKTLY
+2491 HVQFKLTNVTDKTLY

-2534 ENFEDGMTAPIPAMK
+2534 ENFEDGMTAPIPEMK
-2549 PGDSVTIDFFTK
+2549 PGDSVTVDFFTET
-2561 AWFNSLAELAEMGPL
+2561 WFSSLMELAEMGPF

-2634 LPIPMVKA
+2634 LPVSVPVVKA
-2642 GVKIYKFAAKTIDR
+2642 GVKIYRFASKTIDR
-2656 KSMTSTIVI
+2656 KEMTSTIVI
-2665 TVDENGSFRS
+2665 TVDEKGSFRT
-2675 NEVCPQ
+2675 NEVRPQ
-2681 SLEDGTSVVEIYTDA
+2681 SLEDDTGVVEIYTDA
-2696 DPANCVISEDG
+2696 DPANYTISADG

-2718 YVKGSEAGE
+2718 YVKGNEAGE
-2727 STVTFKTYAEVPD
+2727 STVTFTTYAEVPD
-2740 TVNGGSKLRTCGA
+2740 TANGGSKLRTCGA

-2773 PAVTTVAVPLEGET
+2773 PAVTAVAVPLEGET
-2787 ASVTFPYAVLDEKGN
+2787 ASVTFPYAVLDADNN
-2802 YLAADGLTWR
+2802 YLAADGLTWS
-2812 VTDENGKDAE
+2812 VTDKDGKDAS

-2836 AKAGTYTVTATLG
+2836 AKAGTYTVTAALDTLT
-2849 KLEASQTIKL
+2849 ASQTIEL
-2859 TKEDPTA
+2859 TKKASEPA
-2866 TRICVLRNDAEL
+2866 RICVLRNGVEL

-2883 MIPVSD
+2883 MIPVSA

-2919 QNVTFNAQDGKLT
+2919 QNVTFNAQEGKLT

-2949 DLTAAVT
+2949 DLTATVT

-2964 DWSGVKSAIESTT
+2964 DWSGVKSAIESAT
-2977 YTYGDANGKAALP
+2977 YTYGDTNGKAALP
-2990 AGGTA
+2990 ASGTA
-2995 QAAGA
+2995 QAADT

-3015 NAGDGTITVTFT
+3015 NAGERTITVTFT

-3032 AYHGVTL
+3032 AYHDVTL

-3052 ADGMI
+3052 ADSMI
-3057 TITGEYTYTGSAITP
+3057 TITGSYTYTGSAITP
-3072 AYTVADGTLLTAN
+3072 TYTVTDGALMTTAD
-3085 DYAVTVT
+3085 YTVNVS
-3092 DNTNAGTA
+3092 DNTNAGVG

-3107 ADGNYTSSASKTFTI
+3107 ENGNYTGTVSKTFPI
-3122 AKAAINGFKTTAPSR
+3122 EKAAITGFAAEPPSH
-3137 TLLANDEANHSLAEL
+3137 TLLANAAANSSLAAL
-3152 KTAANLPGEVEVTFG
+3152 KTAANLPGTVAVTFG
-3167 ESGTANLPITWADSQ
+3167 ENGTATLPIAWADSRE
-3182 DTFAPKGGTYHYVG
+3182 TFDPKGGTYHYEG
-3196 TVVAGENFQPCEKT
+3196 TVAADGNFLPYDGT
-3210 LTATVTV
+3210 LTAAVTV

-3226 TTTAITLAKTQVE
+3226 TATAITLAKAQVD
-3239 AAKSLSDLGLP
+3239 AAQSLSDLGLP
-3250 AEITVTY
+3250 MSLTVTY
-3257 DNEVGEATYPLT
+3257 DNDVGEATYTLT

-3285 ERGDRTVE
+3285 ERGDQTVE

-3307 DTGTLRAA
+3307 ETGALRTA

-3320 KFLVTVTVTPPAGI
+3320 KFPVTVTVTPPAGI
-3334 TYGDTLGA
+3334 TYGEPLGA

-3351 HGTDGNATYRYQ
+3351 HGTDEHATYRYQ
-3363 YKLADAPDT
+3363 YKLTDAPDT

-3401 AAFTIAGK
+3401 AAFTIDRK

-3421 YTYTGSAIE
+3421 YIYTGSAIE

-3457 KGTITVTAA
+3457 AGTITVTAT
-3466 EGGNYSGTVSKTFT
+3466 EGGNYTSSASQTFL

-3503 SALTPIPAVSFGGRR
+3503 SALTPIPAVSFDGRR
-3518 LALETDFTVTY
+3518 LALGTEADFTVTY

-3539 AIINGRGNFTGSREV
+3539 AIINGCGNFTGGREV

-3565 TLTLQGGAA
+3565 TLTLRGGAA
-3574 VGSTLTA
+3574 VDSTLTA
-3581 DLSVVSEGAYQW
+3581 VLSVESAGAYQW
-3593 YRDGEA
+3593 YRNGEA
-3599 IQDATDDSYTIT
+3599 ISGATKASYTIT
-3611 ADDGNAVLT
+3611 ADDVNAALT

-3645 TGEVTLTPDTT
+3645 TGTVTLSADT
-3656 AEVGTELTLSGTV
+3656 AEVGDVLTLSGTV
-3669 NDELITAESEHYQIQ
+3669 NDVAITAESGNYQIQ
-3684 WLRDGIAIPGA
+3684 WLRDGVAIPGA

-3703 PADRGHTLTAALT
+3703 KADRGHTLTAALT

-3799 ELTVQTAEGKS
+3799 RLTVQTAEGKS
-3810 VTDTVSATPKAASG
+3810 AADTVSATPKAASG

-3845 GSVTTTVVDEAT
+3845 GSVTSTVVDEAT
-3857 GSVTETTRYP
+3857 GSVIETTRYP

-3894 TAKETADGS
+3894 TAKETAGGA
-3903 LDFQAELPKSVS
+3903 LDFQVELPKSVS

-3957 TLDASVTGVLSTD
+3957 TMDASVTGVLSTD

-3977 RDVPFGSYCT
+3977 RDVPFGSYCV

-4040 ANAYYAKAVLW
+4040 ANAYYAKAILW
-4051 AQTMGITKGTANGT
+4051 ARAMGITKGTANGT
-4065 FDPNGTVNRAQ
+4065 FNPNGTVNRAQ

-4084 AGEPAGKGTLPF
+4084 AGEPAAKGTLPF
-4096 ADVDADA
+4096 TDMDADA
-4103 YYAEAVRWAV
+4103 YYAEAVRWALAV
-4113 AQGITKGTT
+4113 GVTKGTT
-4122 ASTFAPNEPC
+4122 AETFEPNAPC
-4132 NRGQIVTF
+4132 SRGQIATF
-4140 LYRYLEH
+4140 LYRYLDR